1 MARKK
6 KTEIEEIIEDI
17 ISTDYCDEIS
27 SSFVDYAVS
36 VITDRAIPDVRD
48 GLKPVHRRILWAM
61 KSLNLSSTGD
71 YKKTARVV
79 GETMGKY
86 HPHGDASIY
95 DALVHMAQEWCYSH
109 PLVDGHGN
117 FGSVEG
123 DEAAASRYTEARL
136 APIAEDVLLTDLDKG
151 VVDFAPNFDNK
162 EKEPTVL
169 PASVPNILVSGT
181 DGIAVGMASKMPTH
195 NLGEVID
202 AVVALIE
209 NPRLKEDKLL
219 DYIKGPDFA
228 TGGIIVNKSDLPEIY
243 SNGLGKIRVR
253 GKVKVEP
260 GERGKI
266 NIVVTEIPVTMIG
279 SIDKFMDTVADLVR
293 AKVMP
298 DVTDIKNFSGKEG
311 IRIVVELKKDSDAQQ
326 NINLLYKKAKLE
338 DTFGYNAM
346 LLSGGVPYQMSLMR
360 ILNEF
365 LAFYRETMTR
375 KYKYLLDREK
385 KSAEIKEGLVKA
397 VDLIDTIIEMFRGCP
412 TVPIAKKCLT
422 KGITEGIK
430 FKTKA
435 CEKQAAKFKFT
446 ELQADAIL
454 EMKLQRLIGLEMT
467 TLEKELAKS
476 KKNIETYSAILSSK
490 VKMNHKMRDDIL
502 EIKKKY
508 AVKRKTDIIDAE
520 AIVIKKPEI
529 KEEKVYALVNRFG
542 YIKLCDEATFE
553 RNKENVYTDYK
564 HICEVM
570 NTGRLFVFT
579 EGGKCHQIKVQSVPM
594 GRYNDKGVPI
604 EQVSAMEPNES
615 AIFVISDYKP
625 KEKLFFAT
633 EQGYVKKVSLSEF
646 ITSRKTID
654 STKLSKGDKVV
665 LVENIRDKKTAV
677 LISKNKLCVTFD
689 LSSIS
694 MLKRNATGVIGMK
707 FDKGDSLSYVAVIGE
722 DNQVVLHEK
731 AYDIAKMNFGK
742 RGTKGKKCD

>member
-1 MARKK
+1 
-6 KTEIEEIIEDI
+6 
-17 ISTDYCDEIS
+17 
-27 SSFVDYAVS
+27 
-36 VITDRAIPDVRD
+36 
-48 GLKPVHRRILWAM
+48 
-61 KSLNLSSTGD
+61 
-71 YKKTARVV
+71 
-79 GETMGKY
+79 MGKF
-86 HPHGDASIY
+86 HPHGNTSIY
-95 DALVHMAQEWCYSH
+95 DALVHMAQGWCYNH

-123 DEAAASRYTEARL
+123 DDAAADRYTEAKL
-136 APIAEDVLLTDLDKG
+136 SPITEEILLSDLDKG
-151 VVDFAPNFDNK
+151 VVDFIPNFDNK
-162 EKEPTVL
+162 EKEPSVL
-169 PASVPNILVSGT
+169 PACVPNILISGT

-202 AVVALIE
+202 AVVAVLD
-209 NPRLKEDKLL
+209 NPKIKEDKLF

-228 TGGIIVNKSDLPEIY
+228 TGGIIVNKSELLEIY
-243 SNGLGKIRVR
+243 KNGAGRIRIR
-253 GKVKVEP
+253 AKVKTEA
-260 GERGKI
+260 GERGKT
-266 NIVVTEIPVTMIG
+266 NIVITEIPYTMIG
-279 SIDKFMDTVADLVR
+279 AIDKFMDNVADLVR

-311 IRIVVELKKDSDAQQ
+311 VRIVVELRKDADVQQ

-707 FDKGDSLSYVAVIGE
+707 FDKGDMLSFATVIGDE
-722 DNQVVLHEK
+722 ENFTYNEK
-731 AYDIAKMNFGK
+731 TYRISKIDSGK
-742 RGTKGKKCD
+742 RATKGKII

>member
-1 MARKK
+1 
-6 KTEIEEIIEDI
+6 
-17 ISTDYCDEIS
+17 
-27 SSFVDYAVS
+27 
-36 VITDRAIPDVRD
+36 
-48 GLKPVHRRILWAM
+48 
-61 KSLNLSSTGD
+61 
-71 YKKTARVV
+71 
-79 GETMGKY
+79 
-86 HPHGDASIY
+86 
-95 DALVHMAQEWCYSH
+95 
-109 PLVDGHGN
+109 
-117 FGSVEG
+117 
-123 DEAAASRYTEARL
+123 
-136 APIAEDVLLTDLDKG
+136 
-151 VVDFAPNFDNK
+151 
-162 EKEPTVL
+162 
-169 PASVPNILVSGT
+169 
-181 DGIAVGMASKMPTH
+181 
-195 NLGEVID
+195 
-202 AVVALIE
+202 
-209 NPRLKEDKLL
+209 
-219 DYIKGPDFA
+219 
-228 TGGIIVNKSDLPEIY
+228 
-243 SNGLGKIRVR
+243 
-253 GKVKVEP
+253 
-260 GERGKI
+260 
-266 NIVVTEIPVTMIG
+266 
-279 SIDKFMDTVADLVR
+279 
-293 AKVMP
+293 
-298 DVTDIKNFSGKEG
+298 
-311 IRIVVELKKDSDAQQ
+311 
-326 NINLLYKKAKLE
+326 
-338 DTFGYNAM
+338 
-346 LLSGGVPYQMSLMR
+346 
-360 ILNEF
+360 
-365 LAFYRETMTR
+365 

-397 VDLIDTIIEMFRGCP
+397 VDCIDTIIEMFRGCP

-446 ELQADAIL
+446 ELQTDAIL

-654 STKLSKGDKVV
+654 STKLSKGDKLV
-665 LVENIRDKKTAV
+665 LVENIRDKKTVV
-677 LISKNKLCVTFD
+677 LISKNKLCVTFE
-689 LSSIS
+689 LSSINI
-694 MLKRNATGVIGMK
+694 LKRNATGVIGMK
-707 FDKGDSLSYVAVIGE
+707 FDKGDELTFATVVGDE
-722 DNQVVLHEK
+722 DNFTYNEK
-731 AYDIAKMNFGK
+731 IYRVSKIDAGK
-742 RGTKGKKCD
+742 RATKGKKL